1 MKPTLAGMNV
11 NRKNIVVTSS
21 PPKEKLVG
29 GILGALRR

>member
-1 MKPTLAGMNV
+1 MNA
-11 NRKNIVVTSS
+11 NRKNIVATSS